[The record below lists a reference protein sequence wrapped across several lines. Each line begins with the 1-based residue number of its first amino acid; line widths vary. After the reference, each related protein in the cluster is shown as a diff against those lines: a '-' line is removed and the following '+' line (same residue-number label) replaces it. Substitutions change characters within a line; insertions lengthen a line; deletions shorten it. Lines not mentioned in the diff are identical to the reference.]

1 MPGLPALRIRPA
13 RAEDLPAIVEIV
25 NHYICESHVSF
36 DLEPHTAASREGWSA
51 GFAERGPHRLLV
63 AEDAGEVLGYAA
75 SQPFRAKAGYARS
88 VETSIYLRPGAE
100 GRGLGR
106 QLYGALFAELDREP
120 VHRAYAGIALPNP
133 ASVALHTRL
142 GFRSVG
148 AMREVG
154 FKFGR
159 YWDVEFFE
167 KALPGA

>member
-1 MPGLPALRIRPA
+1 MSAAPPSIRPG

-25 NHYICESHVSF
+25 NHFIRETHVSF
-36 DLEPHTAASREGWSA
+36 DLEPHTPASRAAWFA

-63 AEDAGEVLGYAA
+63 AEEAGEVLGYAA
-75 SQPFRAKAGYARS
+75 SQPFRPKAGYARS

-106 QLYGALFAELDREP
+106 QLYGALFAELERESL
-120 VHRAYAGIALPNP
+120 HRAYAGIALPNP
-133 ASVALHTRL
+133 ASIALHARL

-159 YWDVEFFE
+159 YWDVEFYE
-167 KALPGA
+167 KSLTSA

>member
-1 MPGLPALRIRPA
+1 MPTSRSA
-13 RAEDLPAIVEIV
+13 RAEDLAAIVELV
-25 NHYICESHVSF
+25 NHFIRETHISLEH
-36 DLEPHTAASREGWSA
+36 EPHTPASRQAWFD

-63 AEDAGEVLGYAA
+63 ADDAGALLGYAC
-75 SQPFRAKAGYARS
+75 STTFRHKAGYARS

-106 QLYGALFAELDREP
+106 QLYGALFAELEGEP

-133 ASVALHTRL
+133 ASVALHARL
-142 GFRSVG
+142 GFHSVG
-148 AMREVG
+148 VMREVG

-167 KALPGA
+167 KMLAGA